1 MNNNILFSEIVT
13 DNFESLVE
21 VGMKAYSEA
30 VTENTMIDILIDQNG
45 EISILRQYTGGNTMT
60 MGEYEGTEITVIRID
75 KRYDDSNAAT
85 SENILSWLR
94 ENGGTPIV
102 DYVVGNDYSFFD
114 DEIKEEFPIV
124 EIAIEEVEKN
134 NIDLDISLYGED
146 WVKDTIRRRIEELE
160 INESYYDIEDYDFM

>member
-1 MNNNILFSEIVT
+1 
-13 DNFESLVE
+13 
-21 VGMKAYSEA
+21 
-30 VTENTMIDILIDQNG
+30 
-45 EISILRQYTGGNTMT
+45 MT
-60 MGEYEGTEITVIRID
+60 IGEYYGIQTTVLRID
-75 KRYDDSNAAT
+75 RRYDDSNAAT

-94 ENGGTPIV
+94 ENGGTHIV

-114 DEIKEEFPIV
+114 DEIKGEFPIV